1 MTMTESPDIDNIT
14 QQARQGSVAAIIQIL
29 NDRLADCGVRTR
41 AILAQGILQLL
52 CEADTT
58 DRLEQDSLVQQIRQI
73 LASLRP
79 RHIRRVKINSRLV
92 KEQQL
97 LWLDEIKR
105 DPEGQLLWTA
115 EISLPR
121 ANPIQLLVEDF
132 VSAHKQ
138 SDRVVVNPSSSRKA
152 RDRRQFARGIIGGTG
167 VSLGLLLLGWG
178 VYDWL
183 GNKTDS
189 RGQSQASDVETSER
203 GVTGTSVFLT
213 ESATTTS
220 PSISTNSASIDSTD
234 STSPDSLSLSTTTQ
248 PDSASDASETSDD
261 PFAQAVWL
269 AQQAVTDGQVA
280 STSAE
285 WLELAS
291 RWQRASDLMGQVSV
305 DDERYATAQDR
316 QLLYQANSE
325 EALTQAD
332 LHQAP

>member
-1 MTMTESPDIDNIT
+1 MTMTESPDIDSIT

-58 DRLEQDSLVQQIRQI
+58 ERLEQDSLVQQIRQI

-121 ANPIQLLVEDF
+121 ANPIQLLVEDLI
-132 VSAHKQ
+132 SAQKQ
-138 SDRVVVNPSSSRKA
+138 ADRVVVNPSTSRKA
-152 RDRRQFARGIIGGTG
+152 RDRRQFARGIIGGAG
-167 VSLGLLLLGWG
+167 VSLGILLLGWG
-178 VYDWL
+178 VYDWV
-183 GNKTDS
+183 GNRTGS
-189 RGQSQASDVETSER
+189 RDQSQVSGIETRES
-203 GVTGTSVFLT
+203 GVADTSAFLT
-213 ESATTTS
+213 ESAATTS
-220 PSISTNSASIDSTD
+220 PSISTNSASADL
-234 STSPDSLSLSTTTQ
+234 TSPESLSSSTTTQ
-248 PDSASDASETSDD
+248 PDSASDVSEASDD

-291 RWQRASDLMGQVSV
+291 RWQRASDLMGQVSA

-316 QLLYQANSE
+316 QLLYQANSD

-332 LHQAP
+332 LHQAQ